1 MLSCWAASLAFSVPI
16 WYKGNAM
23 KKLVFVF
30 IFFCLPIF
38 LMGQEVLEKIEI
50 EGNDRVT
57 KETILYYLSSR
68 EGDYYS
74 EELLQRDFRV
84 LWSTGFFANIKFE
97 RSNGSQG
104 KVVKIIVEENPVI
117 KEILYKTGKKLKEDD
132 IINKLKEKNE
142 YLLPYS
148 YYSPYKVQKIKATI
162 EDLLAEKG
170 LTSGQVQAEVKSQGT
185 NEMQVEF
192 KIDEGPKIR
201 VGDIIFEGKPKIP
214 VSALKGAFK
223 ENKKHGLITWIMGK
237 DNFKQNKLPEDL
249 DNLKKVYQ
257 EHGYMEAVI
266 GEPRIEDFE
275 KRTVT
280 FKKQGMKRIVVPVNA
295 GYRYFVGEIKIEG
308 NKVFNTKYLRS
319 LIKYEEGDVYNTK
332 IREDALQEIGELY
345 QNYGHL
351 YAQVRPVESLDPKN
365 KLVNVTYNVYEG
377 EIAYLH
383 RLKIRGNTYTKDKV
397 IRREILLREGDRFS
411 FALFKD
417 SLLRMNQLGLVELE
431 GEPKIEPDPENPTQ
445 INVELGVTELQ
456 RNNIQFTA
464 GYSGYQGPFVAISY
478 GTVNFLGAGEKLDL
492 MFQYGKRM
500 KNYSFGFTEPYI
512 FDRPM
517 SLGFN
522 IYSRYMIYPY
532 LYDRAGKGID
542 LVLGARIKGY
552 LRASITYGYEFVEIS
567 EATEFDND
575 YYSPGY
581 GGFGGGYGGGY
592 GAYYGPYGY
601 GSWNIGYLYPS
612 LYRNTVDSPLTPSR
626 GALYLVGAKFAG
638 GVFGGDIRFIK
649 PRFEWAQYIPTF
661 ASHSIEMHLEYQ
673 FIHSMDDKAPPY
685 WEMFYLGGERSI
697 RGYDIYSIGPRT
709 AQGRLLGGSKSLVIN
724 FEYIMPIGGP
734 LYAILFYD
742 AGNAYGAWDNA
753 SLKNIYTSAGI
764 EARIFVP
771 ALRVPFRLIFA
782 YNNRLTVRTTSHF
795 NFRFAIGTTF

>member
-1 MLSCWAASLAFSVPI
+1 
-16 WYKGNAM
+16 M
-23 KKLVFVF
+23 KKLAFMFV
-30 IFFCLPIF
+30 FFCLPLF

-74 EELLQRDFRV
+74 EDLLQRDFRV
-84 LWSTGFFANIKFE
+84 LWSTGFFSNIKFE
-97 RSNGSQG
+97 RSVGSQG
-104 KVVKIIVEENPVI
+104 KIVKIIVEENPII
-117 KEILYKTGKKLKEDD
+117 KEIVYKTGKKLKEDD
-132 IINKLKEKNE
+132 IVNKLKEKNE

-162 EDLLAEKG
+162 GDLLAEKG
-170 LTSGQVQAEVKSQGT
+170 LTSGQVEAEINPQGK
-185 NEMQVEF
+185 NEMEVVF

-201 VGDIIFEGKPKIP
+201 VGDIAFEGKPKIP
-214 VSALKGAFK
+214 ESALRGAFK
-223 ENKKHGLITWIMGK
+223 ENKEHGLITWITGK
-237 DNFKQNKLPEDL
+237 DNFKMNKLSEDL
-249 DNLKKVYQ
+249 ENLKRVYQ

-266 GEPRIEDFE
+266 GEPRIEEYE

-280 FKKQGMKRIVVPVNA
+280 LKKQTMKRIVVPVNA
-295 GYRYFVGEIKIEG
+295 GYRYFVGDVKIEG
-308 NKVFNTKYLRS
+308 NKVFNSKYLRS

-332 IREDALQEIGELY
+332 IREDAVTEIGEMY
-345 QNYGHL
+345 QNFGHL

-365 KLVNVTYNVYEG
+365 KRVNVTYNIYEG
-377 EIAYLH
+377 EVAYLN

-417 SLLRMNQLGLVELE
+417 SLLRMNQLGLVELD
-431 GEPKIEPDPENPTQ
+431 GEPKIEPDPQDPTK
-445 INVELGVTELQ
+445 INVELSVTELQ

-492 MFQYGKRM
+492 TFQYGKRI

-522 IYSRYMIYPY
+522 IYSRYMVYPY
-532 LYDRAGKGID
+532 LYDRKSKGVS
-542 LVLGARIKGY
+542 LVYGARLRGY
-552 LRASITYGYEFVEIS
+552 LRTSITYGYELVDIS
-567 EATEFDND
+567 SPTEFDDD
-575 YYSPGY
+575 YYYSGYGY
-581 GGFGGGYGGGY
+581 GGMGYGY
-592 GAYYGPYGY
+592 GSYYGSYYGPYGY
-601 GSWNIGYLYPS
+601 GSWNIGYLYPT

-626 GALYLVGAKFAG
+626 GALYLVGAKFTG
-638 GVFGGDIRFIK
+638 GIFGGSIKLIK
-649 PRFEWAQYIPTF
+649 PRFEWAQYIPTI
-661 ASHSIEMHLEYQ
+661 ANHSIGMHLEYE
-673 FIHSMDDKAPPY
+673 FIHSLDNKQPPF

-697 RGYDIYSIGPRT
+697 RGYDIYSVGPRT
-709 AQGRLLGGSKSLVIN
+709 PEGRLLGGSKSLVLN
-724 FEYIMPIGGP
+724 FEYIMPVGGP

-742 AGNAYGAWDNA
+742 AGNAYGSWQSV